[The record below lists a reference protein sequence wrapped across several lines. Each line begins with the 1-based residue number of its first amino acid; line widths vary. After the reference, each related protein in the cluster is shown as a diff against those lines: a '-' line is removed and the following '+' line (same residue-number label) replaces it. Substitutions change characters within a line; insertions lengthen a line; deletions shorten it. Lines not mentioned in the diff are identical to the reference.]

1 MKYSKL
7 NEMKFK
13 EQRIKYKGVI
23 MQIGIS
29 FNLLITKVST
39 HFLFVT
45 RKTGNSN

>member
-23 MQIGIS
+23 MQNWDFI
-29 FNLLITKVST
+29 
-39 HFLFVT
+39 
-45 RKTGNSN
+45 